1 MMGSRRMS
9 PSPSRLRASIDAARS
24 VHPSLSVSVQEF
36 ESFLAQRL
44 DTEELDETSV
54 ATHAADLLLVC
65 AVLRGDARALEVI
78 ERTMIA
84 TLDQRLT
91 RIVGNAA
98 VPEVQQRLRETVL
111 VAKPGTVAGIAAYAG
126 RGPLRAYIRA
136 AAVRIALKLRGDQTR
151 TSELAFDVGGPVT
164 DPVLGMIRDKYAGE
178 FRTAFELAL
187 HGLERR
193 DRIVLR
199 QQFVD
204 GLGTEALAELYRVHR
219 VTMFRRL
226 VKIRQQLLAATRK
239 QLAHRLMLD
248 GTELDS
254 VMRALTSDVDVTL
267 ERVLAEKRATTR
279 TPSTHSRRERRKR

>member
-1 MMGSRRMS
+1 
-9 PSPSRLRASIDAARS
+9 LRASIDAARS
-24 VHPSLSVSVQEF
+24 VHPNLSVSEQEF

-44 DTEELDETSV
+44 DADELDDAAV

-78 ERTMIA
+78 EHTMIV

-91 RIVGNAA
+91 RIVGETA
-98 VPEVQQRLRETVL
+98 VHEVQQRLRETVL
-111 VAKPGTVAGIAAYAG
+111 VAKPGAAAGIAAYAG
-126 RGPLRAYIRA
+126 RGPLRAWIRA
-136 AAVRIALKLRGDQTR
+136 AAVRIALKLRGDHKNTY
-151 TSELAFDVGGPVT
+151 ELAFDVRGPVA
-164 DPVLGMIRDKYAGE
+164 DPVLKIIREKYAGE

-187 HGLERR
+187 HELERR

-226 VKIRQQLLAATRK
+226 VKIRQQLLAGTRR

-248 GTELDS
+248 GSELDS
-254 VMRALTSDVDVTL
+254 VMRALKSDLNVTL
-267 ERVLAEKRATTR
+267 ERVLAGKRPVTR
-279 TPSTHSRRERRKR
+279 TLATRSRSERRGRGRGDT